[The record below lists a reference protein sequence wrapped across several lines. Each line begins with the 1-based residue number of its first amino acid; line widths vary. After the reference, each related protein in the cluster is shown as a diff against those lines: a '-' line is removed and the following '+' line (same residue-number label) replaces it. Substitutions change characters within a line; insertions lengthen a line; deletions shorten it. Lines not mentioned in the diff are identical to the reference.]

1 MQIPLS
7 KTTIKAAFVSK
18 MIYVEKEGKYDHL
31 HTRSWQKNT
40 AIQIDDDRYGSV
52 SDFED
57 GPFSTLRK
65 NKNVDHGL
73 INK

>member
-7 KTTIKAAFVSK
+7 KTTIKEAFVSK
-18 MIYVEKEGKYDHL
+18 MIYVEKRGKYDHL
-31 HTRSWQKNT
+31 HTRSWQKKT
-40 AIQIDDDRYGSV
+40 AIQIDDNRNGSV

-57 GPFSTLRK
+57 GSFSSRRK
-65 NKNVDHGL
+65 YKKVDHGL